1 MKKNPDHIF
10 DELLVLKS
18 QAGDRDA
25 LGFLVKRWHQKLLR
39 QANRHLFNTE
49 ISKDVV
55 QECWQVIINGID
67 SLKEPSKFGVWALT
81 ITSRKS
87 IDWIRKKQ
95 TSRNRVED
103 DKAAQI
109 EYASEYENEKEDKL
123 NAISEALLKLPTDQ
137 RIVLSMFYLESYS
150 IADIASILS
159 LPIGTIKSRLYHSR
173 EHLKKLIIN

>member
-18 QAGDRDA
+18 QAGDREA
-25 LGFLVKRWHQKLLR
+25 LGLLVKRWHQKLLR
-39 QANRHLFNTE
+39 QANRHLFNSET
-49 ISKDVV
+49 SKDVV
-55 QECWQVIINGID
+55 QECWQVIIKGIVG
-67 SLKEPSKFGVWALT
+67 LKEPSKFGVWALT

-103 DKAAQI
+103 DRAVQM

-123 NAISEALLKLPTDQ
+123 NAISAALLKLPMDQ
-137 RIVLSMFYLESYS
+137 RIVLSMFYLESHS
-150 IADIASILS
+150 IAEIASILI
-159 LPIGTIKSRLYHSR
+159 LPIGTIKSRLFHAR
-173 EHLKKLIIN
+173 EHLKKILI